1 MGVEPADQDA
11 RIGDAELVAQVGMQD
26 ARDSLQAIRGDG
38 IGHLAQGQVSGDQR
52 DAQSAGGQH
61 HHHLRGR
68 GQFREEF
75 GMPGEGDAAL
85 VDHALVHRRGDHSGE
100 VAVQAALAGAG
111 EGFQHIAGIRRVQ
124 LAALHRSGQW
134 CIPHVQA
141 AGLRGLLWP
150 VARSD
155 RQQADRQAQQ
165 CGALGQQ
172 RLAGDGHQRV
182 RLRLTGQQQ
191 TQIGTDAGRFAGSQR
206 EDSGVVH
213 EADLWGKQPAGWLS
227 PEMSGGGL
235 TVRRAPGG

>member
-1 MGVEPADQDA
+1 M
-11 RIGDAELVAQVGMQD
+11 
-26 ARDSLQAIRGDG
+26 
-38 IGHLAQGQVSGDQR
+38 SGDQR
-52 DAQSAGGQH
+52 DAQSSGGQH
-61 HHHLRGR
+61 HHYLGCV
-68 GQFREEF
+68 GQLGEEF
-75 GMPGEGDAAL
+75 GVAGEGDSAL

-182 RLRLTGQQQ
+182 RLRLAGQQQ
-191 TQIGTDAGRFAGSQR
+191 AQVGADAGGLAGGQR
-206 EDSGVVH
+206 EKSGIVH
-213 EADLWGKQPAGWLS
+213 GADLWGDG
-227 PEMSGGGL
+227 
-235 TVRRAPGG
+235 